1 MSRLDV
7 QFGGLDLQFGAGGG
21 GQQSAPGTG
30 GPGDNS
36 NNGGFE
42 FNGGVSSV
50 VSKEGDVGKPQQQQ
64 GVPAGGVVSAK
75 DYLGAPPPQVT
86 AAVAT
91 GQQQVKDKNN
101 KLNSQ
106 SDSYPSAQGTY
117 FSCQSYHI
125 H

>member
-7 QFGGLDLQFGAGGG
+7 QFGGLDLQFGAG

-50 VSKEGDVGKPQQQQ
+50 VSKEGDVGKPQQQ

-117 FSCQSYHI
+117 FSYQSYHI